1 MTVSTTTIKNS
12 YSGNGSTTAFSY
24 GFKVFAS
31 SELKVYIRTDA
42 TGTELLKTEG
52 TGSTNYGVSGIGETA
67 GGSVTFVTAPASGET
82 IVIRRLSALQQLTDY
97 QPADSFPAESHE
109 AALDKLTHMAQ
120 EQQEA
125 LDRSFK
131 VSKTNSITTPEFTDN
146 AATRAGKVLGFS
158 ADGQQL
164 EATTPIGNTKGDWA
178 ASTAYVVRDIVKDT
192 STNNIFIAL
201 TAHTSSG
208 SQPLTSNTDS
218 AKWFLLVDAAS
229 ASTSQT
235 AAAASATAAAS
246 SATAAASS
254 ASTASGH
261 KDTATTKASEA
272 ASSATAAASS
282 ATAAA
287 AAADNFDD
295 TYLGAKSSDP
305 STDNDGDALNAGDL
319 YFNTSSNVLKV
330 YTGSAWNVAAAD
342 TSTFVT
348 STDAASTATALAI
361 ALG

>member
-1 MTVSTTTIKNS
+1 M
-12 YSGNGSTTAFSY
+12 
-24 GFKVFAS
+24 
-31 SELKVYIRTDA
+31 
-42 TGTELLKTEG
+42 
-52 TGSTNYGVSGIGETA
+52 
-67 GGSVTFVTAPASGET
+67 TAPTAAET
-82 IVIRRLSALQQLTDY
+82 VVIRRLSALQQLTDY
-97 QPADSFPAESHE
+97 QPADSFPAASHE
-109 AALDKLTHMAQ
+109 DALDKLTHITQ
-120 EQQEA
+120 EMQEE

-131 VSKTNSITTPEFTDN
+131 VSKTNSITTPEFVDG
-146 AATRAGKVLGFS
+146 ATARASKVLAFS
-158 ADGQQL
+158 SDGQQL
-164 EATTPIGNTKGDWA
+164 EASTSIGDNRGNWA
-178 ASTAYVVRDIVKDT
+178 ASTAYSVRDIVKDT
-192 STNNIFIAL
+192 STNNIFFCI

-218 AKWFLLVDAAS
+218 AKWSLLVDAATAATS
-229 ASTSQT
+229 AT
-235 AAAASATAAAS
+235 AAATSATAAAS

-305 STDNDGDALNAGDL
+305 ATDNDGDALNAGDL

-330 YTGSAWNVAAAD
+330 YTGSAWSVAAAD